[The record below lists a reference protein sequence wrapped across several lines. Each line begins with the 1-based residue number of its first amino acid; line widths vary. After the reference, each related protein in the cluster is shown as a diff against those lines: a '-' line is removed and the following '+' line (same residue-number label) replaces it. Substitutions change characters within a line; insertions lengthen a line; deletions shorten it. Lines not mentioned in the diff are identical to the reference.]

1 MFDRISENTKY
12 RIIIAAALIAGWF
25 VVVFLRSGTAW

>member
-1 MFDRISENTKY
+1 MSLSQNTKI
-12 RIIIAAALIAGWF
+12 RILILAALLIGWF

>member
-1 MFDRISENTKY
+1 MSLSQNTKI
-12 RIIIAAALIAGWF
+12 RILILVALLIGWF